1 MKKWHMIPLAV
12 LLVSLP
18 FLSACDLFGGGN
30 DEQEYYQ
37 QQLEAYQKVAEENR
51 KAQEAYQKSLQ
62 EGLQKWSE
70 EYNKWQEQQLQQPR
84 VGPNWR
90 YSHTADEPPG
100 RCFKVSVPPK

>member
-62 EGLQKWSE
+62 EGYPNRGGGTDECGDPGGKELLAPCQGSVSKGE
-70 EYNKWQEQQLQQPR
+70 EQNPYNQ
-84 VGPNWR
+84 
-90 YSHTADEPPG
+90 
-100 RCFKVSVPPK
+100 RC